1 MVVYLNRRIHLSR
14 ISVTTVL
21 EPMLGRV
28 SSSERKTV
36 VVFKPGSGEIFL
48 SKGKRPTSNC
58 ASET

>member
-28 SSSERKTV
+28 SSSETKTL

-48 SKGKRPTSNC
+48 SKGK
-58 ASET
+58 